1 MIDLNITYYTL
12 ERFYNFISLRHL
24 NLLWYI
30 TYIVSLQVI
39 HAVSLHPVYQLVD
52 SIILPLFSYL
62 CFFMKYTIFWI
73 KLYKKVIFPIQI
85 QIIFYHRT
93 KQTIICLL
101 SNIKKA
107 IHLKV
112 DRLFV
117 RVSMRKLKLIII
129 LFLHRMHLN
138 IIV

>member
-1 MIDLNITYYTL
+1 MIDLNSTYYTI

-24 NLLWYI
+24 YLFWYI

-39 HAVSLHPVYQLVD
+39 HAVSFHPVYQLVD